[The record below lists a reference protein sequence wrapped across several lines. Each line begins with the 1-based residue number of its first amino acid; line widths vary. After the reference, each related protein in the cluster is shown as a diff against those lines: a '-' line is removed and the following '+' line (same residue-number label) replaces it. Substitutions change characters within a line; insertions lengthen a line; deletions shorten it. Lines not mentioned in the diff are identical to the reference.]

1 MTQGLLKNI
10 HCEYLWIFS
19 IKSLRFEHEELHQF
33 KICCCKADAKNFSS
47 FLHHQSVLPSLFLS
61 FFLFFI
67 HLSIIL
73 SFVICL
79 GFWMSLFGQTVESR
93 QDIIGRERDGT
104 GFELGSPRVHSII
117 LSFLSVF
124 LPIHHQSVHCSVA
137 SSIVLSVVLFIYRS
151 FCRSDHH
158 PSIHRSFC
166 HSSHHP
172 SIHRS
177 FCHSSHHPS
186 IHRSLSVSHV
196 RRNVRVTD

>member
-33 KICCCKADAKNFSS
+33 KICCCKADAKNFSH
-47 FLHHQSVLPSLFLS
+47 FLHHQSVLPPLFLS

-73 SFVICL
+73 SFFTCL

-93 QDIIGRERDGT
+93 QDIIGRERWNGIWT
-104 GFELGSPRVHSII
+104 PVSTSAFYHSIILSFYHSIILSFYHSII

-151 FCRSDHH
+151 FC
-158 PSIHRSFC
+158 

-177 FCHSSHHPS
+177 FCCSVH
-186 IHRSLSVSHV
+186 LSFFLSF
-196 RRNVRVTD
+196 